1 MWDWDIQIVPKA
13 KTMKKERWDESLELK
28 ISERYGIISKSNGEE
43 AAAGNVG
50 RKQENRLLEK
60 HRVLIVARVN

>member
-1 MWDWDIQIVPKA
+1 
-13 KTMKKERWDESLELK
+13 MKKERWDESLELK
-28 ISERYGIISKSNGEE
+28 ISERYSIISKSNGEE

>member
-1 MWDWDIQIVPKA
+1 
-13 KTMKKERWDESLELK
+13 MKKERWDESLELK